1 MRIGRVAAVTDTGR
15 RRLRNQDAYV
25 SESPL
30 FAVADG
36 MGGAQAG
43 ELASQIAAAAIEE
56 RTGTDGRGEEA
67 VAELVRRANERV
79 YRRATEDPAAAGM
92 GTTATVALVDVR
104 AGTIAIGHVG
114 DSRAYRL
121 RDGVLEQLTADH
133 SLVAELVR
141 SGRLTEEEAVDHPHR
156 SVITRAL
163 GTDPDVDVDALTVE
177 IAPGDLYL
185 ICSDGLTHMLP
196 DADVLATATAG
207 DGDPDRM
214 AALLVEAAN
223 RAGGEDNITVIVFEI
238 VDGDE
243 PVDAGDAVTEVDEV
257 TAESQPLQ
265 QPAQQAEPAEPAE
278 PAERP
283 SGRLRVRRHGAGSGG
298 RLLALAAI
306 AAALVIAGLV
316 VYWGVW
322 Q

>member
-15 RRLRNQDAYV
+15 RRLRNQDSYV

-56 RTGTDGRGEEA
+56 LSSTDGRGEEA
-67 VAELVRRANERV
+67 VADLVRRANERV

-207 DGDPDRM
+207 EGDPDRM

-243 PVDAGDAVTEVDEV
+243 PVDEGDAPTEVDEV

-265 QPAQQAEPAEPAE
+265 QPAQEDEPAE

-283 SGRLRVRRHGAGSGG
+283 AGRRRVRRHGAGSGG

-306 AAALVIAGLV
+306 AAALVVAGLV

>member
-92 GTTATVALVDVR
+92 GTTATVALVDVN

-243 PVDAGDAVTEVDEV
+243 PVDAGDALTEVDEV

-278 PAERP
+278 RP
-283 SGRLRVRRHGAGSGG
+283 SGRLRVRRHGPGSGG

-306 AAALVIAGLV
+306 ATALVVAGLV